1 MEWAARASAEPSCW
15 HGGEKG
21 RKPVLRRPKNRF
33 EDVAAGA
40 RCAVEEWVIAA
51 TFGGT
56 KCEFSQSPSPV
67 IGLTSSAALAE
78 PAGMTALAFSA
89 DHQDRAVEGVV
100 WYPAGNGGQL
110 TVYADNPVWVGIVV
124 SQDAAVAD
132 GAHPVI
138 LLSHGLGGN
147 VRSLT
152 WLATGLAKLGAIVVA
167 VNHPGS
173 TTGDLDL
180 MRSMQH
186 WTRVQDLQAALDAV
200 LADPRFAGHVDADRV
215 YAAGFSLGGWTALSI
230 GGVLGDSMAQAEHC
244 RLAGPKSTHCMDL
257 ARAGIDLTKQDVAKW
272 GRSYRD
278 PRIKAVA
285 AIDPA
290 FTHGTTADSVKDV
303 VGNLTL
309 IGLGVGNDR
318 LLAADFSDAGSGFR
332 PAGSG
337 GARGD
342 NRPGIPLFG
351 ADAAANPRALKS
363 SPPTTMI
370 RSAAIH
376 RGPTG
381 RRSISRSSIRSPGI
395 PAEVV
400 LRRQLATGCPA
411 AAGCQ
416 TIV

>member
-1 MEWAARASAEPSCW
+1 M
-15 HGGEKG
+15 
-21 RKPVLRRPKNRF
+21 
-33 EDVAAGA
+33 
-40 RCAVEEWVIAA
+40 
-51 TFGGT
+51 
-56 KCEFSQSPSPV
+56 
-67 IGLTSSAALAE
+67 IGLTGSAALAE

-124 SQDAAVAD
+124 SQDATVAD

-152 WLATGLAKLGAIVVA
+152 WLATGLAKLGAVVVA

-318 LLAADFSDAGSGFR
+318 LLAADFSDAGSGFVR
-332 PAGSG
+332 LVPAARVVTIAPAFHFSGLMLCKPAG
-337 GARGD
+337 AEILAAD
-342 NRPGIPLFG
+342 NDDPVCSDPPG
-351 ADAAANPRALKS
+351 ADR
-363 SPPTTMI
+363 
-370 RSAAIH
+370 AAIH
-376 RGPTG
+376 QQIVDT
-381 RRSISRSSIRSPGI
+381 I
-395 PAEVV
+395 ATAF
-400 LRRQLATGCPA
+400 QLK
-411 AAGCQ
+411 
-416 TIV
+416 